1 MMRSLVVV
9 AVQLATALTLVAGT
23 ATAAPPATCTSG
35 VTVFTTSTGDVSVTG
50 NVTHFRNSGLAASY
64 TSGFLSGYTA
74 TGSQN
79 IERNDATERAVL
91 EGQYVASGPAGTL
104 TFQFT
109 GSVDLA
115 TGAASGHFTVI
126 DGSGAFS
133 GFHWTG
139 DVSAQLVSL
148 TPPTFIGTN
157 SGPCT
162 SA

>member
-1 MMRSLVVV
+1 MMRFLAVV
-9 AVQLATALTLVAGT
+9 ASLLAAAATLVAGT
-23 ATAAPPATCTSG
+23 ATAAPPVTCTSG
-35 VTVFTTSTGDVSVTG
+35 VTIFTTSPGDVSVTG
-50 NVTHFRNSGLAASY
+50 NVTHFRDSGVAGSY
-64 TSGFLSGYTA
+64 TSGFLTGYTF

-79 IERNDATERAVL
+79 IERNDATGRAVL

-109 GSVDLA
+109 GSVDLT

-126 DGSGAFS
+126 DGSGAFT

-157 SGPCT
+157 SGFCT